1 MAPSPHLWWAKMDLD
16 NLEKQLDEAIES
28 GPKTLIWFAEK
39 LIVEIL
45 QGPARFTIEELEAEI
60 SRRKGA

>member
-1 MAPSPHLWWAKMDLD
+1 MDLE

-28 GPKTLIWFAEK
+28 GPKTLIWFAEE

-45 QGPARFTIEELEAEI
+45 RGPERFTIEELEAEI
-60 SRRKGA
+60 IRRKGA

>member
-1 MAPSPHLWWAKMDLD
+1 MDLD

-45 QGPARFTIEELEAEI
+45 VAPGCKEKQVLFKINKSSG
-60 SRRKGA
+60 G